1 MKIRDILKEKGS
13 EIITIKAD
21 ARITEVADMMM
32 RRNIGALL
40 IEDRESLIGI
50 ISERDIVAILAKTEC
65 EFENLR
71 VSDIMVKSENL
82 IVAEPDDKE
91 DYVMAV
97 MIQKGIRHMPIVENG
112 ELIGIVSI
120 RDVVRAHVKK
130 LQAEVRFLTE
140 YIK

>member
-13 EIITIKAD
+13 EIITIGAD
-21 ARITEVADMMM
+21 AQITEVADMMM
-32 RRNIGALL
+32 KRNIGALL
-40 IEDRESLIGI
+40 IEDQEDLIGI

-65 EFENLR
+65 EFQNLR
-71 VSDIMVKSENL
+71 VRDIMVKSEKL
-82 IVAEPDDKE
+82 IVAEPDDEE

-97 MIQKGIRHMPIVENG
+97 MIQKAVRHMPIVENG
-112 ELIGIVSI
+112 ELVGIVSI

-130 LQAEVRFLTE
+130 LQAEARFFTE